1 MTRFKEN
8 GLPSASIEVL
18 PSFHDADPMCVV
30 WHGNYLRYFE
40 RAREELFRKIG
51 YDYRAMTES
60 GYMWPIV
67 HVDIDYRGPM
77 LVETPAIVT
86 ARFLEYENRVVVGY
100 EVRDKASGKVLTR
113 GRTIQMAV
121 DARTH
126 EGQLVSPRILFEK
139 LGVEYPW

>member
-1 MTRFKEN
+1 
-8 GLPSASIEVL
+8 
-18 PSFHDADPMCVV
+18 
-30 WHGNYLRYFE
+30 
-40 RAREELFRKIG
+40 
-51 YDYRAMTES
+51 
-60 GYMWPIV
+60 
-67 HVDIDYRGPM
+67 M

-139 LGVEYPW
+139 LGGEDPW